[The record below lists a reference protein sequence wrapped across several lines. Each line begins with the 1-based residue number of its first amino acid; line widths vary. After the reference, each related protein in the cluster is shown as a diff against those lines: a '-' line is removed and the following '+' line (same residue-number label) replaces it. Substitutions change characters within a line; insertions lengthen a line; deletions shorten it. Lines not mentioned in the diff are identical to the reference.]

1 MNGII
6 IVKITAAYDMDI
18 HTSFCSVNCCCCLLL
33 QTTINVWRQ
42 KKQIALK
49 QQVSIKIAYKFT
61 NHFCLYNLSR
71 QSHDPSPQ
79 KDMTLPV
86 ASSTT
91 LKIKQTKRKTV
102 DHALNIPFLYFSR
115 ELYVFND
122 ISGSTVVKRHKIVK
136 H

>member
-6 IVKITAAYDMDI
+6 AIKITAAYDMHI

-33 QTTINVWRQ
+33 QTTIKCLPP
-42 KKQIALK
+42 KKADCTEPAGFDKNCIQIHESL
-49 QQVSIKIAYKFT
+49 
-61 NHFCLYNLSR
+61 CLYNLSL

-91 LKIKQTKRKTV
+91 LKIKQTKRRTV
-102 DHALNIPFLYFSR
+102 DHACKHTFLIIQPR
-115 ELYVFND
+115 
-122 ISGSTVVKRHKIVK
+122 IVRFK
-136 H
+136 

>member
-6 IVKITAAYDMDI
+6 VVKIIAAYDMHI

-102 DHALNIPFLYFSR
+102 DHACKHTFLILQPR
-115 ELYVFND
+115 
-122 ISGSTVVKRHKIVK
+122 IVRFQ
-136 H
+136 